1 MMSPSRR
8 SVLAAGIAAV
18 STTGFAAARKTA
30 NSSGARPSLA
40 GPHLDLMTPE
50 GSARAY
56 ARIAGSLNPE
66 VTSYSW
72 YSGRVSGHRPGEA
85 GRDLMRIIGMGAVR
99 LLPLQGEMG
108 WTMLRKELGFFVDLE
123 SGAVIDR
130 WRNPYLDEEVEVVHL
145 ANPAINSTI
154 KAYVREQG
162 LYEAAGAPEKTKPFQ
177 LPWLQVGDRAMTEL
191 HAHIRAR
198 NPLDPAKWP
207 RESSGAQISISDA
220 NSFNVALA
228 DLQNP
233 ALEKVESS
241 GSWVHSRPWQPWMLM
256 GQAEGHIQYTCFTG
270 SSAGLDR
277 MPPQIVAL
285 ARARYPDFLEAP
297 REITRAES
305 SLARYM
311 RTRSPKPPLLQPP
324 TAMPVR

>member
-1 MMSPSRR
+1 MMAPSRR
-8 SVLAAGIAAV
+8 MLLAAGAAMAGAPAMAAAV
-18 STTGFAAARKTA
+18 EGGK
-30 NSSGARPSLA
+30 PSLA
-40 GPHLDLMTPE
+40 GPYLDLMTPE
-50 GSARAY
+50 GNARAY
-56 ARIAGSLNPE
+56 ARIAGNLNPE

-99 LLPLQGEMG
+99 LLPLQGEAG
-108 WTMLRKELGFFVDLE
+108 WTMLRKELGFFVDSK
-123 SGAVIDR
+123 SGEVIDR
-130 WRNPYLDEEVEVVHL
+130 WRNPYIDEEVEVVHL

-154 KAYVREQG
+154 KPYVREQG
-162 LYEAAGAPEKTKPFQ
+162 LYEAVGGLEKTKPFK
-177 LPWLQVGDRAMTEL
+177 LPWFQVGDRAMTEM
-191 HAHIRAR
+191 HTHIRAR
-198 NPLDPAKWP
+198 NPLDPAKWL

-233 ALEKVESS
+233 RLDKVESF
-241 GSWVHSRPWQPWMLM
+241 GTWVHSRPWQPWMLM
-256 GQAEGHIQYTCFTG
+256 GPTEGYIEYNCFTG
-270 SSAGLDR
+270 SSASLDR

-297 REITRAES
+297 REITKAES

-311 RTRSPKPPLLQPP
+311 RTRTPKPPLPQPP
-324 TAMPVR
+324 AASPVQ

>member
-1 MMSPSRR
+1 MLLVAGAAMAAAPA
-8 SVLAAGIAAV
+8 LAAAKGGK
-18 STTGFAAARKTA
+18 S
-30 NSSGARPSLA
+30 SLA
-40 GPHLDLMTPE
+40 GPYLDLMTPE
-50 GSARAY
+50 GNARAY
-56 ARIAGSLNPE
+56 ARIAGNLNPD

-99 LLPLQGEMG
+99 LLPLPDGAG
-108 WTMLRKELGFFVDLE
+108 WTMLRKELGFFVDYE
-123 SGAVIDR
+123 NGEVIDR
-130 WRNPYLDEEVEVVHL
+130 WRNPYIDEEVEVVHL

-154 KAYVREQG
+154 KPYVREQG
-162 LYEAAGAPEKTKPFQ
+162 LYEAVGGPEKTKPFM
-177 LPWLQVGDRAMTEL
+177 LPWLQVGDRAMTEM
-191 HAHIRAR
+191 HTHIRAK
-198 NPLDPAKWP
+198 NPLDPTKWP

-220 NSFNVALA
+220 NSFNVAIA

-233 ALEKVESS
+233 KLDKVESF
-241 GSWVHSRPWQPWMLM
+241 GNWVHSRPWQPWMLM
-256 GQAEGHIQYTCFTG
+256 GQAEGHIQYSCFTG
-270 SSAGLDR
+270 SSASLDR

-311 RTRSPKPPLLQPP
+311 RTRAPKPALPPAGQP
-324 TAMPVR
+324 VQ